1 MAVLLRVT
9 TAPIFNP
16 LTSLFQSDLEELSR
30 ISMHQAKKA
39 RERITAFIG
48 YGEIED
54 ITDEVL
60 IRLELTH

>member
-1 MAVLLRVT
+1 IYVLRVT

-30 ISMHQAKKA
+30 ISMHKAKKL
-39 RERITAFIG
+39 ESEVTAFVG
-48 YGEIED
+48 YGELDD